1 VSSHW
6 SASGS
11 LDAKSTHIGHRN
23 DILFFLSFHL
33 QAKLSSGSLLDMAE
47 TIATSYLIAGSKGW
61 KSSTKSSSRQRAPNL
76 VRYMSSYS
84 GVCSEVKCSAVPVQ
98 YSAVQCSAVQCSAVV

>member
-1 VSSHW
+1 M
-6 SASGS
+6 
-11 LDAKSTHIGHRN
+11 
-23 DILFFLSFHL
+23 LFHLSFHL
-33 QAKLSSGSLLDMAE
+33 QAKLSSGSLLDVAE

-84 GVCSEVKCSAVPVQ
+84 GVCSVINYSGTVECS
-98 YSAVQCSAVQCSAVV
+98 

>member
-1 VSSHW
+1 
-6 SASGS
+6 
-11 LDAKSTHIGHRN
+11 
-23 DILFFLSFHL
+23 
-33 QAKLSSGSLLDMAE
+33 MAE

-84 GVCSEVKCSAVPVQ
+84 GVCSEVKYSAVPVQ
-98 YSAVQCSAVQCSAVV
+98 YSAVQCSAVQCSSIVQYQYSTMHCSAMQCSTVQCSAVQCSVVQQIALQQNEVQCSAL